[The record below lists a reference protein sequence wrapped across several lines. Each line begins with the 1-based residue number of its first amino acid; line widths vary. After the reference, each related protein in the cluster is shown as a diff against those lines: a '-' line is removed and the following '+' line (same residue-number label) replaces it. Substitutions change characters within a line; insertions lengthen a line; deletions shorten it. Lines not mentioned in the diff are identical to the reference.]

1 MDWNRS
7 KSRGIKV
14 RLNLIAQVE
23 SEFRMFVLET
33 KKQSMSN
40 FLTSIH
46 INKIFHLENIDIP
59 IDENEKK
66 HLIIT
71 GKNGSGKTSLLNA
84 LVEFFQIV
92 QQDKTLNFLGFEE
105 NLRVWQEILSNSKKS
120 NASENQIRQAE
131 DSILFIKKKL
141 HATYGKLILSLNHLE
156 DISKKVQNGEF
167 LFAFYAAN
175 RKTLVAIPKNPEKPN
190 LKLSGKVTDS
200 KQGEFVKFL
209 VDLKIQEALARNES
223 QITDAER
230 IKEWFDNFELL
241 LSEIFE
247 GSKVSLNFNYKDY
260 SFTINQ
266 DDREFGFNELSD
278 GYSAIIDIVADL
290 ILKMQN
296 PDSLTRAYE
305 KEGIVLIDEIE
316 THLHLELQRLILPM
330 LTRVFP
336 NIQFIVTTHSPFVL
350 SSIRNAVA
358 YDLEKRERLE
368 DLTEYSYEALAEG
381 YFEVK
386 TESNFLQAKLD
397 RFKELAEKSKRDS
410 AENAEFESLDNELA
424 SLDESLAPQNVKG
437 AYLQIKL
444 AAK

>member
-1 MDWNRS
+1 
-7 KSRGIKV
+7 
-14 RLNLIAQVE
+14 
-23 SEFRMFVLET
+23 
-33 KKQSMSN
+33 MSN

-46 INKIFHLENIDIP
+46 INKIFHLENIDIL
-59 IDENEKK
+59 IDEKEKK

-84 LVEFFQIV
+84 LVEFFQTI
-92 QQDKTLNFLGFEE
+92 QKDRILSFLNFEKDLNTLKESLSKEQKNVSGNYIRHQEE
-105 NLRVWQEILSNSKKS
+105 VAKDL
-120 NASENQIRQAE
+120 QARI
-131 DSILFIKKKL
+131 SS
-141 HATYGKLILSLNHLE
+141 TYGKLRPKIS
-156 DISKKVQNGEF
+156 DIIEISREIQNRDF

-175 RKTLVAIPKNPEKPN
+175 RKTQVAIPKNPEKPN
-190 LKLSGKVTDS
+190 LEPSVKITDS

-209 VDLKIQEALARNES
+209 VDLKIQEALARNEN
-223 QITDAER
+223 QIADAEK

-247 GSKVSLNFNYKDY
+247 GTKVTLNFNYKDY

-266 DDREFGFNELSD
+266 DGREFGFNELSD
-278 GYSAIIDIVADL
+278 GYSAIIDIIADL

-296 PDSLTRAYE
+296 PNSLTRVYE

-350 SSIRNAVA
+350 SSIPNAVA
-358 YDLEKRERLE
+358 YDLEKKQRLE

-381 YFEVK
+381 YFKVK

-397 RFKELAEKSKRDS
+397 RFKELADKSNRDS
-410 AENAEFESLDNELA
+410 AENAEYESLDKEFQQ
-424 SLDESLAPQNVKG
+424 LDETLAPQHVIG
-437 AYLQIKL
+437 SYRQIKL
-444 AAK
+444 AAQ

>member
-1 MDWNRS
+1 
-7 KSRGIKV
+7 
-14 RLNLIAQVE
+14 
-23 SEFRMFVLET
+23 
-33 KKQSMSN
+33 MSN

-84 LVEFFQIV
+84 LVELFQV
-92 QQDKTLNFLGFEE
+92 
-105 NLRVWQEILSNSKKS
+105 
-120 NASENQIRQAE
+120 
-131 DSILFIKKKL
+131 FIK
-141 HATYGKLILSLNHLE
+141 GKSLSPKEIFEIELKNEGEESIDHKNFQLLAFNKANVNNTGKINLKFNPT
-156 DISKKVQNGEF
+156 DKIFKKVHERDF
-167 LFAFYAAN
+167 IFAFYAAN
-175 RKTLVAIPKNPEKPN
+175 RKTNVAVPKNPEKPN
-190 LKLSGKVTDS
+190 LNPVEKITDS
-200 KQGEFVKFL
+200 KQGEFLKFL
-209 VDLKIQEALARNES
+209 VDLKIQEALARNEN
-223 QITDAER
+223 QMADAAK
-230 IKEWFDNFELL
+230 IKNWFDSFEELL
-241 LSEIFE
+241 GEIFE
-247 GSKVSLNFNYKDY
+247 GSKVTLNFNYKDY

-266 DDREFGFNELSD
+266 DGREFGFNQLSD
-278 GYSAIIDIVADL
+278 GYSAIIDIIADL

-296 PDSLTRAYE
+296 HDSLTRAYE

-350 SSIRNAVA
+350 NSVKNAVA
-358 YDLEKRERLE
+358 YDLEKKQRLE

-397 RFKELAEKSKRDS
+397 RFKELAENSKRDS
-410 AENAEFESLDNELA
+410 AENAEFESLDNEFA

-444 AAK
+444 TAK

>member
-1 MDWNRS
+1 
-7 KSRGIKV
+7 
-14 RLNLIAQVE
+14 
-23 SEFRMFVLET
+23 
-33 KKQSMSN
+33 MSN

-46 INKIFHLENIDIP
+46 INKIFHLENIDIQ

-84 LVEFFQIV
+84 LVEFFQVI
-92 QQDKTLNFLGFEE
+92 QNDKLLDFLNHEKTLIY
-105 NLRVWQEILSNSKKS
+105 WD
-120 NASENQIRQAE
+120 SELTKRTKNNDPNIRQAE
-131 DSILFIKKKL
+131 EIVKNQKSALAKI
-141 HATYGKLILSLNHLE
+141 YGKLRISLNNLSE
-156 DISKKVQNGEF
+156 ISRNYHNGDF
-167 LFAFYAAN
+167 IFAFYAAN
-175 RKTLVAIPKNPEKPN
+175 RKTEVIIPKNPEKPN
-190 LKLSGKVTDS
+190 LNPLSDIKDS
-200 KQGEFVKFL
+200 KHREFVKFL
-209 VDLKIQEALARNES
+209 VDLKIQEALARNEN
-223 QITDAER
+223 QLTDADK
-230 IKEWFDNFELL
+230 IKCWFDKFEELL
-241 LSEIFE
+241 AEIFE
-247 GSKVSLNFNYKDY
+247 GSSVSLNFNYKDY

-266 DDREFGFNELSD
+266 DGREFGFNQLSD
-278 GYSAIIDIVADL
+278 GYSAIIDIIADL

-296 PDSLTRAYE
+296 QDSLTRAYE

-350 SSIRNAVA
+350 SSIKNAVA
-358 YDLEKRERLE
+358 YDLEKKERLE

-424 SLDESLAPQNVKG
+424 LLDESLAPQNVKG

>member
-1 MDWNRS
+1 
-7 KSRGIKV
+7 
-14 RLNLIAQVE
+14 
-23 SEFRMFVLET
+23 
-33 KKQSMSN
+33 MSN

-59 IDENEKK
+59 IDTNEKK

-84 LVEFFQIV
+84 LVEFFQLIRKEK
-92 QQDKTLNFLGFEE
+92 QLNFLELDKEISWVSKIFDELKNK
-105 NLRVWQEILSNSKKS
+105 NLPKNLPQETIDAVINWK
-120 NASENQIRQAE
+120 NR
-131 DSILFIKKKL
+131 
-141 HATYGKLILSLNHLE
+141 
-156 DISKKVQNGEF
+156 ISKRLGKIDPEF
-167 LFAFYAAN
+167 SNLTEVFFNIQKDDYIVAYYAA
-175 RKTLVAIPKNPEKPN
+175 RRGSVEYKTPQNPEKPN
-190 LKLSGKVTDS
+190 LKPASDLTKS
-200 KQGEFVKFL
+200 KQSEFVKFL
-209 VDLKIQEALARNES
+209 VDLKIQEALARNENELN
-223 QITDAER
+223 AANK
-230 IKEWFDNFELL
+230 IKEWFDNFEKLL
-241 LSEIFE
+241 CEIFE

-266 DDREFGFNELSD
+266 DGREFGFNQLSD
-278 GYSAIIDIVADL
+278 GYSAIIDIIADL

-296 PDSLTRAYE
+296 PDSLIRFYE

-350 SSIRNAVA
+350 SSIENAVA
-358 YDLEKRERLE
+358 FDLEKKERLE

-381 YFEVK
+381 YFKVK

-397 RFKELAEKSKRDS
+397 RFKELAEKSGRDT
-410 AENAEFESLDNELA
+410 AENAEFDSLDKEFD
-424 SLDESLAPQNVKG
+424 SLDESLAPQHVKG

>member
-1 MDWNRS
+1 
-7 KSRGIKV
+7 
-14 RLNLIAQVE
+14 
-23 SEFRMFVLET
+23 
-33 KKQSMSN
+33 MSN

-46 INKIFHLENIDIP
+46 IKKIFHLENIDIP

-84 LVEFFQIV
+84 LVEFFQ
-92 QQDKTLNFLGFEE
+92 
-105 NLRVWQEILSNSKKS
+105 
-120 NASENQIRQAE
+120 
-131 DSILFIKKKL
+131 LFKVDKKL
-141 HATYGKLILSLNHLE
+141 DLFQPYDQRVNIREMLQNIRKKDFANELEKEVYNWEIDTQLKFVKLHLKFKNLTE
-156 DISKKVQNGEF
+156 IFTNVQNGNF

-175 RKTLVAIPKNPEKPN
+175 RRTEVTIPKSPDKPN
-190 LKLSGKVTDS
+190 LKPVTKIAES
-200 KQGEFVKFL
+200 KRGEFLKFL
-209 VDLKIQEALARNES
+209 IDLKIQEALARNENVL
-223 QITDAER
+223 IDANK
-230 IKEWFDNFELL
+230 IKEWFDNFEQLL
-241 LSEIFE
+241 NEIFE
-247 GSKVSLNFNYKDY
+247 GSTVTLSFNYKDY

-266 DDREFGFNELSD
+266 DGREFGFNQLSD

-350 SSIRNAVA
+350 SSIKNAVA
-358 YDLEKRERLE
+358 FDLEKKERLE

-386 TESNFLQAKLD
+386 TDSSYLETKLN
-397 RFKELAEKSKRDS
+397 RFKELAEKSDRDT
-410 AENAEFESLDNELA
+410 AEKTEFESLDHEFA

>member
-1 MDWNRS
+1 
-7 KSRGIKV
+7 
-14 RLNLIAQVE
+14 
-23 SEFRMFVLET
+23 
-33 KKQSMSN
+33 MSN

-46 INKIFHLENIDIP
+46 INKIFHLENIDIL
-59 IDENEKK
+59 IDEKEKK

-84 LVEFFQIV
+84 LVEFFQRI
-92 QQDKTLNFLGFEE
+92 QQDKALNFLGFEE
-105 NLRVWQEILSNSKKS
+105 NLNVCQKILSNSKKS
-120 NASENQIRQAE
+120 NSSENQVRQAE
-131 DSILFIKKKL
+131 NNVLLFEKELK
-141 HATYGKLILSLNHLE
+141 ATYGKLIPSLNHLE
-156 DISKKVQNGEF
+156 DISRKVQNGEF

-175 RKTLVAIPKNPEKPN
+175 RKTQVAIPKNPEKPN
-190 LKLSGKVTDS
+190 LEPSVKITDS

-209 VDLKIQEALARNES
+209 VDLKIQEALARNEN
-223 QITDAER
+223 QIADAEK

-247 GSKVSLNFNYKDY
+247 GSKVTLNFNYKDY

-266 DDREFGFNELSD
+266 DVREFGFNELSD
-278 GYSAIIDIVADL
+278 GYSAIIDIIADL

-296 PDSLTRAYE
+296 PNSLTRVYE

-350 SSIRNAVA
+350 SSIPNAVA
-358 YDLEKRERLE
+358 YDLEKKQRLE

-381 YFEVK
+381 YFKVK

-397 RFKELAEKSKRDS
+397 RFKELADKSNRDS
-410 AENAEFESLDNELA
+410 AENAEYESLDKEFQQ
-424 SLDESLAPQNVKG
+424 LDETLAPQHVIG
-437 AYLQIKL
+437 SYRQIKL
-444 AAK
+444 AAQ